1 VGAVVLDSS
10 VVLGLLD
17 PEDAHHPAAV
27 AELRRRESAGD
38 WFVIPSLVL
47 AEVLVG
53 VARAEP
59 GALERRQRDLASAFD
74 TARPLDEAVAVAAA
88 QLRARHRSLRMPD
101 AIVIATGIVDDVDA
115 ILTADRRWAGVDPR
129 VVVLSP

>member
-10 VVLGLLD
+10 VVLGILD
-17 PEDAHHPAAV
+17 PEDVHHPAAV

-59 GALERRQRDLASAFD
+59 GALERRQRDLSSALD

-88 QLRARHRSLRMPD
+88 RLRARHRSLRMPD
-101 AIVIATGIVDDVDA
+101 AIVIATGIVDEVDA
-115 ILTADRRWAGVDPR
+115 ILTADRRWAGMDPR

>member
-10 VVLGLLD
+10 VVLGILD
-17 PEDAHHPAAV
+17 PEDVHHPAAV

-59 GALERRQRDLASAFD
+59 GALERRQRDLSSAFD

-88 QLRARHRSLRMPD
+88 RLRARHRSLRMPD
-101 AIVIATGIVDDVDA
+101 AIVIATGIVDEVDA

>member
-1 VGAVVLDSS
+1 VGAVVLDSCI
-10 VVLGLLD
+10 VLGLLD

-38 WFVIPSLVL
+38 AFVLPSLVL

-59 GALERRQRDLASAFD
+59 GALERRQRDLVAAFG
-74 TARPLDEAVAVAAA
+74 TARPLDEPVAVAAA
-88 QLRARHRSLRMPD
+88 RLRARYPSLRMPD
-101 AIVIATGIVDDVDA
+101 AIVIATGVVDEVDA

>member
-10 VVLGLLD
+10 VVLGILD
-17 PEDAHHPAAV
+17 PEDVRHPAAV

-59 GALERRQRDLASAFD
+59 GAFEQRQRDLSSAFD
-74 TARPLDEAVAVAAA
+74 PARPLDEAVAVAAA
-88 QLRARHRSLRMPD
+88 RLRARHRSLRMPD
-101 AIVIATGIVDDVDA
+101 AIVIATGIVDEVDA